1 MANFTSNHTQTS
13 GRVLL
18 EPLDTWYWVIRGIIA
33 ILTITGNGLVI
44 YLIVSKRRLWATNN
58 WFVLSLAVADFCVGL
73 FITTTGAACTF
84 HFRCDWR
91 LQLVF
96 YNFFLFS
103 STTNLWTVAIDRYI
117 GIVYSL
123 RYRSLMTN
131 TRVVLAVAASWST
144 SFVAAFVR
152 LLWLHDQQLYRAI
165 DKYYRVI
172 ADFFLGAVSC
182 VVLTFIYLRVLLIS
196 RSIAKK
202 IVAQANEITHNYKP
216 NNVRSK
222 RHARLN
228 LSTKF
233 FGSLVLLFVVCNSVS
248 IYISLCKIFKVG
260 YLNPTISTLAYL
272 LVHCNSAMNFAAYA
286 FMKRDIRRELRRKYR
301 FSQFVELSYLSRG
314 ELTLTRGTQ

>member
-1 MANFTSNHTQTS
+1 MVNFTSNHTQTS

-18 EPLDTWYWVIRGIIA
+18 EPLDNWYWVIRGIIA
-33 ILTITGNGLVI
+33 ILTITGNGFVI
-44 YLIVSKRRLWATNN
+44 YLIVSKRRLWVTNN

-84 HFRCDWR
+84 RFRCDWR

-103 STTNLWTVAIDRYI
+103 STTNLWAVAIDRYI

-144 SFVAAFVR
+144 SFVAAFMR
-152 LLWLHDQQLYRAI
+152 LLWLLDQQLYRAI

-182 VVLTFIYLRVLLIS
+182 VVLIFIYLRVLLIS

-202 IVAQANEITHNYKP
+202 IVAQANEITHNYKS
-216 NNVRSK
+216 NDVRSK

-233 FGSLVLLFVVCNSVS
+233 FGSLVSLFVVCNSVS

-260 YLNPTISTLAYL
+260 YVNPTISTFAYL
-272 LVHCNSAMNFAAYA
+272 LVHFNSAMNFVAYA
-286 FMKRDIRRELRRKYR
+286 FMKSDIRRELRCKYR
-301 FSQFVELSYLSRG
+301 FPQVVESSYLSRG
-314 ELTLTRGTQ
+314 ELTLTRGIQ

>member
-1 MANFTSNHTQTS
+1 MANFTSNNTQSS

-33 ILTITGNGLVI
+33 ILSITGNGLVI
-44 YLIVSKRRLWATNN
+44 YLIVSKRRLWVTNN

-84 HFRCDWR
+84 CFRCDWR

-103 STTNLWTVAIDRYI
+103 STTNLWAVAIDRYI

-144 SFVAAFVR
+144 SFVAAFMR
-152 LLWLHDQQLYRAI
+152 LLWLYDQQLSRAI

-172 ADFFLGAVSC
+172 IDFFLGAVSC
-182 VVLTFIYLRVLLIS
+182 VVLIFIYLRVLQIS
-196 RSIAKK
+196 RGIARK
-202 IVAQANEITHNYKP
+202 IVAQANEINHNYKP
-216 NNVRSK
+216 NDVRSK
-222 RHARLN
+222 RQARLN
-228 LSTKF
+228 SSTNF
-233 FGSLVLLFVVCNSVS
+233 FGSLISIFVVCNSFS
-248 IYISLCKIFKVG
+248 IYISLCLIFKVG
-260 YLNPTISTLAYL
+260 YVNPTISTFAYL
-272 LVHCNSAMNFAAYA
+272 LVHCNSAMNFVAYA
-286 FMKRDIRRELRRKYR
+286 FMKRDIRQELRRKCR
-301 FSQFVELSYLSRG
+301 FSQFVESSYLS
-314 ELTLTRGTQ
+314 